1 MLNVYELNIF
11 VHAAETQNF
20 SEAARRLH
28 LTQPAVSLN
37 IKALERQLG
46 IDLFQNVG
54 RNVVLTDAGRS
65 LLPMARDLVT
75 FSNQI
80 EESVCALR
88 GQVVG
93 QLKIGCAA
101 SAGRYVL
108 PAVIGRFR
116 QMYPEVRVS
125 VVTMDS
131 RVLADRLLDRQVHMG
146 VTCLAEKH
154 PDLEYRELLEDD
166 LVLIVAKSHPW
177 AQRESVGLRDLV
189 GTDLILREEGAGS
202 REILL
207 EAVAHEGMAKDDL
220 SVVME
225 LGSCE
230 EVELAVETGL
240 GVAFVSRVASA
251 RTLSSGRVVVVPVP
265 EVNLRHKI
273 YLSRNRKQASSCAHL
288 KFCDLVHSKEM
299 TAALADLSA
308 A

>member
-1 MLNVYELNIF
+1 MPRRRR
-11 VHAAETQNF
+11 TF

-65 LLPMARDLVT
+65 LLPMARDLVA

-116 QMYPEVRVS
+116 QLYPEVRVS

-131 RVLADRLLDRQVHMG
+131 QALADRLLDRQVHIG

-154 PDLEYRELLEDD
+154 ADLEYRELLEDD
-166 LVLIVAKSHPW
+166 LVLIAAPGHPW
-177 AQRESVGLRDLV
+177 AQRDAVALRDV
-189 GTDLILREEGAGS
+189 AGVDLILREEGAGS
-202 REILL
+202 RQILL
-207 EAVAHEGMAKDDL
+207 EAMAHEGIRKEDL

-251 RTLSSGRVVVVPVP
+251 RTLASGRVVTIPVP

-273 YLSRNRKQASSCAHL
+273 YMARNRKQASSCAHL
-288 KFCDLVHSKEM
+288 KFCDLIHSREM
-299 TAALADLSA
+299 AAALEPVVA